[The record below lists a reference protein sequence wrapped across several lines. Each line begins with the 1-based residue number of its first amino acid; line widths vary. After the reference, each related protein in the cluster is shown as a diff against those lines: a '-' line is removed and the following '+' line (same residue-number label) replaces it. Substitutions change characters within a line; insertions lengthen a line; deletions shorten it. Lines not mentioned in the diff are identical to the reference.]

1 MAKYDTRKHTEG
13 TEEYRGIKDVPQ
25 PHGNGYPNNIA
36 NTKTV
41 KIRGTGAAT
50 KGTKCSTKL
59 G

>member
-1 MAKYDTRKHTEG
+1 MAKYDTNKHTEG
-13 TEEYRGIKDVPQ
+13 TEEYRSIKDVLQ
-25 PHGNGYPNNIA
+25 PHGNGYPNNVR